1 MKFNW
6 GTGLAITLG
15 IFIVGMG
22 TITYK
27 AINQRHDLVTTD
39 YYAKEI
45 AYQQTIEQTKNA
57 AALEGECQLKIEENN
72 LVLHF
77 PKSLI
82 GLSSAA
88 EIEMYSPTHAEKDFN
103 LSFEDWEVASI
114 ILPSDK
120 LSSGKWIAKVKLNT
134 DNDGYYFEADYLLP

>member
-15 IFIVGMG
+15 VFILGMG

-45 AYQQTIEQTKNA
+45 AYQQTIEQKKNA

-82 GLSSAA
+82 GLSSTA

-114 ILPSDK
+114 TIPNEK
-120 LSSGKWIAKVKLNT
+120 LSSGKWTAKVKLNT
-134 DNDGYYFEADYLLP
+134 DSDGYYFEADYLLP